1 MKHICFI
8 KKEPASMEQ
17 VFFCFGKEN
26 YNSFVVVLRNL
37 KGPLQVDHRYF
48 IFRLAEHSFIIL
60 HHH

>member
-37 KGPLQVDHRYF
+37 KGPLQDDHRVTF
-48 IFRLAEHSFIIL
+48 
-60 HHH
+60 